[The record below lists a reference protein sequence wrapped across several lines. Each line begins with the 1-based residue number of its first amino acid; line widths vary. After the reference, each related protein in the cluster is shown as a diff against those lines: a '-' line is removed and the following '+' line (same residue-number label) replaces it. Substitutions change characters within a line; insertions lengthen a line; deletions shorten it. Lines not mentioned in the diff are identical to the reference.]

1 MGQPITAVTT
11 SSSRPGTVRFEINRS
26 LTGMGHE
33 RYRADQPVEDDRPP
47 DRLARALF
55 EHGGVESVHVYA
67 NVITLELAEGADL
80 DGLREIVEQLYIYY
94 RPGVEVVVP
103 GADAAEG

>member
-33 RYRADQPVEDDRPP
+33 RYLARVPVEDDRPP

-55 EHGGVESVHVYA
+55 EHGGVSAIHIYA
-67 NVITLELAEGADL
+67 NMITLELEDGADL

-94 RPGVEVVVP
+94 RPGVEVEIP
-103 GADAAEG
+103 ESASSEG

>member
-1 MGQPITAVTT
+1 MGQPITAIQT
-11 SSSRPGTVRFEINRS
+11 SSSRPGTVRFEINRT

-33 RYRADQPVEDDRPP
+33 RYLATDDIEDDRPP

-55 EHGGVESVHVYA
+55 EYDGVEAVHIYA
-67 NVITLELAEGADL
+67 NVITVELSNGVDL
-80 DGLREIVEQLYIYY
+80 DAMQHTIEQLYIYY

-103 GADAAEG
+103 EGAATD

>member
-11 SSSRPGTVRFEINRS
+11 SASRPNTIRFEINRT

-33 RYRADQPVEDDRPP
+33 RYFVDQPVEGDRPP

-55 EHGGVESVHVYA
+55 EHGGVEAVHVYA
-67 NVITLELAEGADL
+67 NIITLDLEDGADL
-80 DGLREIVEQLYIYY
+80 DGLRDVIEQLYIYY

-103 GADAAEG
+103 ESAATEG